1 LTRENKIA
9 LVIGF
14 AILMVVGVLLS
25 DHLAQTV
32 RGDAADLASI
42 HDPLQTPTGTIEF
55 LPLVSVPKPATAPAG
70 AEKPTVAT
78 AIEQA
83 PPMHEVRRGET
94 LNNIARQHYGD
105 AGFAEALARYNRL
118 PDPSRLKTGLRLLVP
133 DIAQLDDAAAPAQ
146 ASTAPDAP
154 TPPTMQTYRVRS
166 GDTLSEL
173 AQKLMGTAKATD
185 RLWALNRS
193 TLDSPD
199 ALQPGMELRYPATP

>member
-32 RGDAADLASI
+32 RGDAANLASI
-42 HDPLQTPTGTIEF
+42 SDPAQSPPGDSIEF
-55 LPLVSVPKPATAPAG
+55 LALVSVPKPEDP
-70 AEKPTVAT
+70 KPLNP
-78 AIEQA
+78 EEPEQQA

-94 LNNIARQHYGD
+94 LSAIARQHYGD

-118 PDPSRLKTGLRLLVP
+118 PDPGRLKTGLRLLVP
-133 DIAQLDDAAAPAQ
+133 DVRTLHDTVAATLASNSPDSPAV
-146 ASTAPDAP
+146 ST
-154 TPPTMQTYRVRS
+154 PTMQTYRVQS

>member
-1 LTRENKIA
+1 MTRENKIA

-42 HDPLQTPTGTIEF
+42 NDPAQSPPGDSIEF
-55 LPLVSVPKPATAPAG
+55 LELVSVPKPATTPA
-70 AEKPTVAT
+70 VAK
-78 AIEQA
+78 QA
-83 PPMHEVRRGET
+83 PRMHEVRRGET
-94 LNNIARQHYGD
+94 LNAIARQHYGD
-105 AGFAEALARYNRL
+105 ADFAEALARYNRL
-118 PDPSRLKTGLRLLVP
+118 PDPGRLKTGLRLLVP
-133 DIAQLDDAAAPAQ
+133 NVRMLHDTVAATP
-146 ASTAPDAP
+146 ASTSPDSPADS
-154 TPPTMQTYRVRS
+154 TPTMQTYRVRS